1 MDYKNFFERFL
12 VSSLVLISY
21 VLLNFYFQSLIYYII
36 IFLYLIIITE
46 VLFNFKKKII
56 IIISYLLISLI
67 FFNFSILNN
76 NNIFK
81 NFNLLI
87 LIIISFDT
95 FSYLFG
101 SYLGRLKILKKI
113 SPNKTLEGLI
123 GGIIST
129 YILSFFYIL
138 YFDYDL
144 NYLIFLFIN
153 LLIISCFVGDLIESY
168 FKRINNLKN
177 SSNILPGHGGL
188 FDRFDSFIFSIITF
202 ALFNNLI
209 S

>member
-1 MDYKNFFERFL
+1 MDYKNFFDRFL

-21 VLLNFYFQSLIYYII
+21 VLLNFYFQFLIYYLV
-36 IFLYLIIITE
+36 IFLYLIILIE
-46 VLFNFKKKII
+46 VVLNFKKKII
-56 IIISYLLISLI
+56 IIISYLVISLI

-76 NNIFK
+76 NNVFK

-101 SYLGRLKILKKI
+101 SYLGRLKILKYL

-123 GGIIST
+123 GGILST

-188 FDRFDSFIFSIITF
+188 FDRFDSFIFSIMIFTSIYNYI
-202 ALFNNLI
+202 L
-209 S
+209 